1 MHIQGQHSFHKQEG
15 ADAKGAKVYEQD
27 KERMRPE
34 DTEKGRLQKLKL
46 LKIRICRGTH

>member
-34 DTEKGRLQKLKL
+34 VTEKG
-46 LKIRICRGTH
+46 